1 MTRSAPAVQSPN
13 EQGTE
18 VCSRDG
24 FWRPRMLPVNTPPSP
39 VHPSALAQLVIGI
52 AAKSPSRE
60 YNEHDKMQLYQRSP
74 VALRVTGGASIN
86 ELGSVAAGPFYF
98 SWTSS
103 TRLFFFRPQRST
115 TIRSTANQFGKTD
128 KMKLRISF
136 SIGHRLFLYRS
147 KLRPRWT
154 SLVSLV

>member
-1 MTRSAPAVQSPN
+1 
-13 EQGTE
+13 
-18 VCSRDG
+18 
-24 FWRPRMLPVNTPPSP
+24 
-39 VHPSALAQLVIGI
+39 
-52 AAKSPSRE
+52 
-60 YNEHDKMQLYQRSP
+60 MQLYQRSP

-115 TIRSTANQFGKTD
+115 AIRSTTNQFGKTD

-136 SIGHRLFLYRS
+136 SIRHRLFLYRS

>member
-1 MTRSAPAVQSPN
+1 MIF
-13 EQGTE
+13 E
-18 VCSRDG
+18 SRDSHECFG
-24 FWRPRMLPVNTPPSP
+24 IAQKASQLETPSP
-39 VHPSALAQLVIGI
+39 PRLSICASAALVIGI
-52 AAKSPSRE
+52 AAQSLSRD
-60 YNEHDKMQLYQRSP
+60 YNEHDRMETYQRSP
-74 VALRVTGGASIN
+74 VGLTVTGGASIN

-115 TIRSTANQFGKTD
+115 AIRNTANQFGKTD

-136 SIGHRLFLYRS
+136 SIRHRLFLYRS